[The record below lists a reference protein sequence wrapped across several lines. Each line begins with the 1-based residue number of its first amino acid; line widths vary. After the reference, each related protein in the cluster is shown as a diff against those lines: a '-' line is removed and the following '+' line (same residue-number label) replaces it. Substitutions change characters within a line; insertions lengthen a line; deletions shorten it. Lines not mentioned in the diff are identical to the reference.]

1 MLEILADLE
10 PFDWNVQEVEL
21 NINRVLKPMQKD
33 EEDGLYEGEWIGQ
46 NKDGRG
52 VYKWANGSRYDGFW
66 KNNKNHGFGRLVSV
80 NGDIYE
86 G

>member
-1 MLEILADLE
+1 M
-10 PFDWNVQEVEL
+10 
-21 NINRVLKPMQKD
+21 LKPLQKD
-33 EEDGLYEGEWIGQ
+33 DEDGLYEGEWIGQ

-66 KNNKNHGFGRLVSV
+66 KNNKNHGYGRLVSV

-86 G
+86 GQWDNDM